1 MNNDNNPVYCPTC
14 KQFTTTTTNYNNSSS
29 GELRQEAC
37 NAAGYEQ
44 YDQPYC
50 RDCCE
55 VIRLLTLADMPAA
68 LAAYV
73 VYKLRENLRL
83 DEAIEEVKR
92 GETIELGD
100 FTHFNSIEELMAD
113 LNDSSMS
120 GELLR
125 QEVCKTVVNPDKN
138 EVTPLEFLELF
149 LAIWV
154 FILVFIYCLSLWG

>member
-83 DEAIEEVKR
+83 DEAIEDKARKQLFAIQQNGGVSDENYLLIL
-92 GETIELGD
+92 EQIE
-100 FTHFNSIEELMAD
+100 
-113 LNDSSMS
+113 
-120 GELLR
+120 R
-125 QEVCKTVVNPDKN
+125 RC
-138 EVTPLEFLELF
+138 
-149 LAIWV
+149 W
-154 FILVFIYCLSLWG
+154 